1 MDVVD
6 TEDLKPLDFAGIE
19 QVKTNEQIHDT
30 IALFCSQQ
38 WPENITPKV
47 ANDNEHSASSYSNL
61 STQFQF

>member
-19 QVKTNEQIHDT
+19 QVKTNDRIHDT

-38 WPENITPKV
+38 WPENIAPKV
-47 ANDNEHSASSYSNL
+47 ANDNEHSASS
-61 STQFQF
+61 